1 MEIPQFISNCFQSY
15 ANSNLVS
22 IVQLK
27 GCYGS
32 DLILWSN
39 VERVGVSEKECGS
52 GVGDDVDVE
61 VLPNDLHRAQVVGG
75 DGYDEDAVLVVVRR
89 LHLGEVVAD
98 VLVLLHGEVGEE
110 NGLLHTHTAL
120 AFEVLDDIT
129 AHLVAFDVVHHKK

>member
-39 VERVGVSEKECGS
+39 VERVGWIRKRVWFGCE
-52 GVGDDVDVE
+52 
-61 VLPNDLHRAQVVGG
+61 
-75 DGYDEDAVLVVVRR
+75 
-89 LHLGEVVAD
+89 
-98 VLVLLHGEVGEE
+98 
-110 NGLLHTHTAL
+110 
-120 AFEVLDDIT
+120 
-129 AHLVAFDVVHHKK
+129 